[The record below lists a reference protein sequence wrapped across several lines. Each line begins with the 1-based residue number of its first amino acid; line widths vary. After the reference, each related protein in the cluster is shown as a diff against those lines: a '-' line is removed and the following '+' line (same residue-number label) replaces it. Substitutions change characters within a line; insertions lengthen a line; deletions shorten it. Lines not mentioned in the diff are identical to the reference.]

1 MREYIANR
9 AEAIADYMIERRC
22 TVRDAA
28 KKFGVSKSTVHKD
41 ISERLKI
48 LSPIKAQY
56 AKELLEI
63 NKSERHIR
71 GGNATKEKYLKFKDA
86 NHS

>member
-9 AEAIADYMIERRC
+9 VTAIADYMIERRC

-48 LSPIKAQY
+48 LNPAKAQY
-56 AKELLEI
+56 AKELLET

-71 GGNATKEKYLKFKDA
+71 GGNATKEKYLLIKSK
-86 NHS
+86 HY